1 MTFRPFVTESA
12 TSLARKIRTREAS
25 SVAVVEAHIAVVL
38 RENPRLNAIVEA
50 RFTEARR
57 EARAADARI
66 EDVRARGEPLESLP
80 PFLGVPCTIKET
92 FGLEGMHQTS
102 GLRSRT
108 SVRSEE
114 DAVAVTRLRD
124 AGAIVIGTTNV
135 SELCMWMESENR
147 VYGRTQNPYDET
159 RGVGGSSGGEG
170 ASVGAGF
177 APFGLGAD
185 IGGSIRIPAFMNG
198 VFGHKPTGGL
208 IPNAGQYPV
217 PGPDAMRFL
226 TTGPLARRAEDLFPL
241 VRVLAGPTTAS
252 PEGAARHPANE
263 MPDGVWGQSPHRAA
277 HAPRTSEVLPIT
289 LGDPSSVSLEGLR
302 VIDVATNGVSRVD
315 PELARA
321 QSRLADQLASRGAR
335 VEKVRIP
342 ALAKSVLVW
351 SAMLSAAG
359 GAPFLELL
367 ADGGDVSLL
376 RELGR
381 LLIGRSDFTGPS
393 LALAAIEE
401 IPKRFPGNTQ
411 GLAAEGLALRREL
424 EERIGD
430 GVMLYPGYTAPAPK
444 HRHPWGRPIDWAYTA
459 IFNVLELPS
468 TQVPLGLGR
477 AGVPLGCQVIA
488 PRRMDHRTIAV
499 ALEVERAFGGWVPP
513 AFLRA

>member
-1 MTFRPFVTESA
+1 MSAAMTFLPFVTESA
-12 TSLARKIRTREAS
+12 TSLAKKIRTREAS
-25 SVAVVEAHIAVVL
+25 SAAIVEAHVAVVL
-38 RENPRLNAIVEA
+38 RENPRLNAVVEA
-50 RFTEARR
+50 RFAEARR
-57 EARAADARI
+57 EARAADARV
-66 EDVRARGEPLESLP
+66 EDARARGESLDSLP

-147 VYGRTQNPYDET
+147 VYGRTHNPYDEA

-185 IGGSIRIPAFMNG
+185 VGGSIRIPAFMNG

-217 PGPDAMRFL
+217 PSADAMRFL

-241 VRVLAGPTTAS
+241 VRVLAGPTSAS
-252 PEGAARHPANE
+252 
-263 MPDGVWGQSPHRAA
+263 
-277 HAPRTSEVLPIT
+277 SEVLPID
-289 LGDPSSVSLEGLR
+289 LEDPSTVSLEGLC

-315 PELARA
+315 PELSRA
-321 QSRLADQLASRGAR
+321 QSRLADHLASRGAR

-381 LLIGRSDFTGPS
+381 LAIGRSDFTAPA

-411 GLAAEGLALRREL
+411 GLVAEGLALRREL

-444 HRHPWGRPIDWAYTA
+444 HRRPWGRPIDWAYTA
-459 IFNVLELPS
+459 IFNVLEMPG

-477 AGVPLGCQVIA
+477 EGVPLGCQVIA
-488 PRRMDHRTIAV
+488 PRRMDHRSLAV